1 MNDQK
6 PDSIWY
12 APPIPWWYSGLKMAA
27 LVLLLNAIALE
38 WAIILSRV
46 DNGLPPA
53 LVILSIIASSLL
65 AAGSTMKA
73 KDGK

>member
-12 APPIPWWYSGLKMAA
+12 APPIPWWYSGLKVAA

-38 WAIILSRV
+38 WAIILGRV
-46 DNGLPPA
+46 DNGLPTV
-53 LVILSIIASSLL
+53 LVILSIITASLL
-65 AAGSTMKA
+65 ASGSTTKA
-73 KDGK
+73 RDGK